1 MGETCACGGKDGVTA
16 APGAAGRPE
25 GRRPL
30 ASAGTVEAA
39 ARRSPR
45 AAEILRGFGIDTCC
59 GGRLTLSQA
68 AASAGVA
75 VETVLEALGAG
86 RGDAT

>member
-1 MGETCACGGKDGVTA
+1 VTA
-16 APGAAGRPE
+16 GPDATARTE
-25 GRRPL
+25 GRRSID
-30 ASAGTVEAA
+30 SAETVEDA
-39 ARRSPR
+39 ARRSPH

-68 AASAGVA
+68 AASAGIA
-75 VETVLEALGAG
+75 VETVLEALGPG